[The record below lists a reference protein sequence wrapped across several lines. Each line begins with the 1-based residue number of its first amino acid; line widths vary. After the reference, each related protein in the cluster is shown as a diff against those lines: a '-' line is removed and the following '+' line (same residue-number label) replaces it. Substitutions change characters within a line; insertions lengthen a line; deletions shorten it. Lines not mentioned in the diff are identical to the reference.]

1 MVRNDGVDARK
12 GRIQQV
18 IQMVVAMFNNDKDA
32 QDFPLDVTLADIQY
46 EIGLTEPRTMEYL
59 MIGERR
65 GLFVIDVQ
73 NNKIKKPS

>member
-1 MVRNDGVDARK
+1 
-12 GRIQQV
+12 
-18 IQMVVAMFNNDKDA
+18 MVVAMFNNDKDA

-59 MIGERR
+59 TIGERR